1 MQIYTIIATW
11 FGCGNTIKAPGT
23 VASLSAIL
31 LSPIIIFN
39 DLFGIL
45 LIILVLAIGFLAIP
59 KYLLDHPNV
68 SDPKEVV
75 VDEIIG
81 QLIAFTL
88 PIIFFRH
95 YQYIPQTF
103 NISYILYYI
112 KIFIISFIFFRAFD
126 ITKIWPINIIEQIPG
141 AFGIIFDD
149 IIAGI
154 MSSICTIF
162 IIANIGT

>member
-23 VASLSAIL
+23 VASLSTIL
-31 LSPIIIFN
+31 LFPIVIFN
-39 DLFGIL
+39 NLFGIM
-45 LIILVLAIGFLAIP
+45 LIMLVLTIGLVATP

-88 PIIFFRH
+88 PIILFRY
-95 YQYIPQTF
+95 YQWIPKTF
-103 NISYILYYI
+103 NISYMLYYI
-112 KIFIISFIFFRAFD
+112 KIFTISFIFFRAFD
-126 ITKIWPINIIEQIPG
+126 ITKIWPINIIEKIPG
-141 AFGIIFDD
+141 TLGIILDD
-149 IIAGI
+149 VIAGI

-162 IIANIGT
+162 IIDKIGT

>member
-23 VASLSAIL
+23 VASFSTIL
-31 LSPIIIFN
+31 LFPITTFN
-39 DLFGIL
+39 NLFGIL
-45 LIILVLAIGFLAIP
+45 LIILVFTIGLLAIP
-59 KYLLDHPNV
+59 RYLLDHPNV

-95 YQYIPQTF
+95 HQYIPQTF
-103 NISYILYYI
+103 DISYTLCYT

-126 ITKIWPINIIEQIPG
+126 ITKVWPINIIEEIPG
-141 AFGIIFDD
+141 ALGIILDD